1 MRETQQVGTTRG
13 PELRARNAAGRRHAQ
28 LAGARGCAVR
38 GCAAVRGC
46 DVRAGSRCLQAEL
59 LGKFLFHLVL
69 IKNIGEN
76 DLLVLWNIGDE
87 ILEVASNN
95 EEVSRARSNVGNG

>member
-1 MRETQQVGTTRG
+1 MYFPFTYCVRETQQVDTTRVPELRTSNAADRRRLRVARVG
-13 PELRARNAAGRRHAQ
+13 VTCKPELRASQR
-28 LAGARGCAVR
+28 
-38 GCAAVRGC
+38 
-46 DVRAGSRCLQAEL
+46 LQTEL